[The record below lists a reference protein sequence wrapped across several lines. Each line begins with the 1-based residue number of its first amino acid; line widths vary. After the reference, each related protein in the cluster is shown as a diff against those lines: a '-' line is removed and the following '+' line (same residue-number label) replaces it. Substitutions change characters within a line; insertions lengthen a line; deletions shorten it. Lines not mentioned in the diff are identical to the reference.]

1 MMRATLRLKML
12 GPLSLALCVF
22 LATVL
27 GPARVAAQSNPAD
40 YTYGDCTRMNREALR
55 GEIEVS
61 ALAVLQT
68 ESGGLDIPALVAQK
82 WGDLAVDGV
91 LEAVVTQAVNQLAN
105 QESYLDRLWSGWS
118 AEKAEEFA
126 TQIADQAFG
135 SPLFRKKIEELS
147 TAIAADIAREIE
159 ADFARAAS
167 AAFLCMKAYIGAQY
181 SVTLFAAFEQ
191 KLSLEVEKVN
201 FTDEASVELSVVDMH
216 NKALGGVGLIV
227 VSEIARRIAQK
238 LGQKIAERI
247 AGRIAGRVLGRA
259 GSSFIPIA
267 GWVIGL
273 GLIVWDLW
281 EGAQGALPQIQEALT
296 SEEVKEKIRS
306 EIADSIQNELPNE
319 SAVVALE
326 IAVSMIEQWESFCV
340 RQQNLCTVTEQS
352 PTLQA
357 ILDATP
363 LDQLDKLAL
372 LVDSFVHYAG
382 QAELESALSSGQFER
397 ALALPAESFVIL
409 QSSKSVSTLLAW
421 SALAGEQLN
430 KVVTF
435 GIYRQKEPADFDAN
449 RLNAVLS
456 VNDQATI
463 DRLLALNGRQL
474 AQLYAFAGAELG
486 SVAANLS
493 LEELRELVAYLSTPP
508 AGTPT
513 PAADLAPKLAK
524 REVTVRELVN
534 PPLAPAETPA
544 RVLIANEP
552 APVVAERPFYQ
563 SAIFVAVG
571 GLIVLL
577 VGGLGIVGWRTR
589 YMRKAKE
596 R

>member
-1 MMRATLRLKML
+1 MKATWRLKRL
-12 GPLSLALCVF
+12 LLLSLALSLF
-22 LATVL
+22 LATTLTPGYVQ
-27 GPARVAAQSNPAD
+27 AQTDAAD
-40 YTYGDCTRMNREALR
+40 YTYGDCARMDRDTLR
-55 GEIEVS
+55 GEIEAS
-61 ALAVLQT
+61 ALVVLQA
-68 ESGGLDIPALVAQK
+68 ESGSLDIPALVAQK
-82 WGDLAVDGV
+82 WGDLAVDST
-91 LEAVVTQAVNQLAN
+91 LEVVVAQAVSQLAN
-105 QESYLDRLWSGWS
+105 QESYFNRLWSGWS

-135 SPLFRKKIEELS
+135 SPLFRRKIEDLS
-147 TAIAADIAREIE
+147 AAIAADIAQEVE

-167 AAFLCMKAYIGAQY
+167 AAFLCMKAYVGAQY
-181 SVTLFAAFEQ
+181 SATLFSAFEQ
-191 KLSLEVEKVN
+191 QVSREVKKVN
-201 FTDEASVELSVVDMH
+201 FTDETSVDLSVVDMH
-216 NKALGGVGLIV
+216 GKALGGVGLIV

-326 IAVSMIEQWESFCV
+326 MAVSMIEQWQSFCT
-340 RQQNLCTVTEQS
+340 RNQNLCTMTEYS
-352 PTLQA
+352 PTLQT
-357 ILDATP
+357 ILNATP
-363 LDQLDKLAL
+363 LDQLDKLSL
-372 LVDSFVHYAG
+372 LVDSFVNYAG
-382 QAELESALSSGQFER
+382 RAELDVALSSGQFER

-409 QSSKSVSTLLAW
+409 QASKSVSTLLAW
-421 SALAGEQLN
+421 SALAGDQLSQ
-430 KVVTF
+430 VVAF
-435 GIYRQKEPADFDAN
+435 GVYRLKEPADFDAN

-463 DRLLALNGRQL
+463 DRLLALNGREL
-474 AQLYAFAGAELG
+474 AQLYTFAGEELG
-486 SVAANLS
+486 SMAANLS

-508 AGTPT
+508 TGTPT

-534 PPLAPAETPA
+534 PPAAPTVEPTLALVATESAP
-544 RVLIANEP
+544 IAI
-552 APVVAERPFYQ
+552 ERPFYQ
-563 SAIFVAVG
+563 SSVFVAVG
-571 GLIVLL
+571 GLVVLL
-577 VGGLGIVGWRTR
+577 VGGLGIIGWRQR
-589 YMRKAKE
+589 YLRKGK
-596 R
+596 